1 MLCLDTS
8 SLTADQQGEEG
19 ADVELIDQALLDRIG
34 VLSPVT
40 VAELLSD
47 LDLSQTLPLKLRTL
61 EPLWSS
67 PRSISLSQYRI
78 VSSYPAMTCIPLR
91 GFPRWWKTFTLLKLR
106 RSMIRA
112 NAFTGR
118 ISSRHQGCHE
128 TLAIR
133 AMTLPVNGN
142 ISCILVQ
149 STASRYGLPAYR

>member
-78 VSSYPAMTCIPLR
+78 ATSYPTITCIPPR
-91 GFPRWWKTFTLLKLR
+91 GFPR
-106 RSMIRA
+106 
-112 NAFTGR
+112 
-118 ISSRHQGCHE
+118 
-128 TLAIR
+128 
-133 AMTLPVNGN
+133 
-142 ISCILVQ
+142 
-149 STASRYGLPAYR
+149 

>member
-67 PRSISLSQYRI
+67 PRSISLNQYRI
-78 VSSYPAMTCIPLR
+78 APSYSTITCIPPR
-91 GFPRWWKTFTLLKLR
+91 GFPR
-106 RSMIRA
+106 
-112 NAFTGR
+112 
-118 ISSRHQGCHE
+118 
-128 TLAIR
+128 
-133 AMTLPVNGN
+133 
-142 ISCILVQ
+142 
-149 STASRYGLPAYR
+149 